1 MYNSASFAKNTLKNV
16 FFEGVMQENGEY
28 SEFLQKYCSA
38 LGGYVTMVADKN
50 GQNCLSA
57 HLCHGEKCKICNQN
71 AFLHRQSAKGIYI
84 NEK

>member
-1 MYNSASFAKNTLKNV
+1 
-16 FFEGVMQENGEY
+16 MQENGKY
-28 SEFLQKYCSA
+28 CEFLQKYCSA
-38 LGGYVTMVADKN
+38 LGGYVTMVADQN

-71 AFLHRQSAKGIYI
+71 AFLRPKGAQGMYK